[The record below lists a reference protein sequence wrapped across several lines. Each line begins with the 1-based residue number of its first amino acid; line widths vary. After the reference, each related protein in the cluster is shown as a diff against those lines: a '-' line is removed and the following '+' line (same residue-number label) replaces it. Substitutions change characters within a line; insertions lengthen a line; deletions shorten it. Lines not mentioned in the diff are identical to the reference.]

1 MTTRRITALLLA
13 LVMLLAFAACKQN
26 GGRSRENADLSACAK
41 NYLKSMELSDDTV
54 SEIIGKLSVGTAD

>member
-1 MTTRRITALLLA
+1 
-13 LVMLLAFAACKQN
+13 MLLAFAACKQN